1 MPVYYLRNSK
11 APDGKIVP
19 ITVSLN
25 LEVFD
30 QVPWPTA
37 TGTAYPNDPF
47 PDTKDPEGEGIW
59 VLTVSTSELDSS
71 GEKIGIEVVNVLDPS
86 LDTVHDEI
94 QAAMGRIGE
103 QIDWGTLLVDNV
115 APQLKSL
122 EPPIEQTENVSI
134 VSDVVARIIDPLPAA
149 GLDLSTLN
157 MSINE
162 LPVISG
168 GVTVSPNN
176 IELRGNVFDTTV
188 IFRPTRIL

>member
-30 QVPWPTA
+30 QVPWPAA
-37 TGTAYPNDPF
+37 TGTVFPNDPF

-59 VLTVSTSELDSS
+59 VLTVSTSELDSN

-122 EPPIEQTENVSI
+122 EPPIQQTENVSI

-157 MSINE
+157 MSING

-168 GVTVSPNN
+168 GVATPSHD

>member
-30 QVPWPTA
+30 QVPWPAA
-37 TGTAYPNDPF
+37 TGTVYPNDPF

-157 MSINE
+157 MSING

-168 GVTVSPNN
+168 GSSTPSHD

>member
-25 LEVFD
+25 LEVLD
-30 QVPWPTA
+30 PVPWPAA
-37 TGTAYPNDPF
+37 TGTVFPNDPF
-47 PDTKDPEGEGIW
+47 PDTKDPEGERIW
-59 VLTVSTSELDSS
+59 ILTVSTSELDSS
-71 GEKIGIEVVNVLDPS
+71 GDKIGIEVVNVLS

-94 QAAMGRIGE
+94 EAAMGRIGE

-122 EPPIEQTENVSI
+122 EPSITQTENVSI
-134 VSDVVARIIDPLPAA
+134 VSNVVARIIDPLPAA

-168 GVTVSPNN
+168 GVAVSPND
-176 IELRGNVFDTTV
+176 IELRGTVFDTTV
-188 IFRPTRIL
+188 IFRPKRIL

>member
-30 QVPWPTA
+30 QVPWPAA
-37 TGTAYPNDPF
+37 TGTVYPNDPF

-59 VLTVSTSELDSS
+59 VLTVSTSELDAS

-86 LDTVHDEI
+86 SDTVHDEI

-103 QIDWGTLLVDNV
+103 QIDWGTLLEDNV

-122 EPPIEQTENVSI
+122 EPPIEQTENVPITSSI
-134 VSDVVARIIDPLPAA
+134 IARIIDPLPAA
-149 GLDLSTLN
+149 GLDLTTLN
-157 MSINE
+157 MSING

-168 GVTVSPNN
+168 GVATPTHNV
-176 IELRGNVFDTTV
+176 ELRGTAFDTTV
-188 IFRPTRIL
+188 IFNPKRIF

>member
-19 ITVSLN
+19 ITISLN
-25 LEVFD
+25 LEVLD
-30 QVPWPTA
+30 QIVQPA
-37 TGTAYPNDPF
+37 TGTGF
-47 PDTKDPEGEGIW
+47 PDTRDPEGEGIW
-59 VLTVSTSELDSS
+59 ILTVSISELDSS
-71 GEKIGIEVVNVLDPS
+71 GDKIGIEVVNVIS

-94 QAAMGRIGE
+94 QAAMGRIGA

-122 EPPIEQTENVSI
+122 QPSIEQTENVSI
-134 VSDVVARIIDPLPAA
+134 VSNVVARIIDPLPAA

-157 MSINE
+157 MSING

-168 GVTVSPNN
+168 GVSVSPND
-176 IELRGNVFDTTV
+176 IELRGTVFDTTV
-188 IFRPTRIL
+188 IFRPKRIL